1 MKKYNFY
8 NVMKKIFVGILLI
21 LSTSYFVRSEEN
33 VCKILKCGSKVSF
46 NPDIYRTVT
55 ETIRVYVKYADF
67 VESAT
72 CNKLG
77 INIAIGAKKRD
88 NNPCETY
95 VDLIISSENTSP
107 MRLFDQGEIS
117 LFGNILGV
125 KTLTTKFTI
134 GIWSPPPKVDK
145 FQILFNNMAAL
156 TNVYTHQTYRI
167 IIQWSGI
174 VNNYKLDE
182 NYYLIKHKLTFIKH
196 YHFARGNN
204 EYSSF
209 KELISSYNYL
219 INYFL
224 IISSSSINQLFSD
237 KISYKDSE
245 LENTSGIFYNRSEIE
260 KNVFDIIKHTPLN
273 DKKRLLFLE
282 LIQNDLKMNSG
293 KNELS
298 AFKNLRK
305 IVFENYESLSNT
317 LLLYYLKRL
326 NVYCTIEI
334 ANGNYG
340 LNKEL
345 FDNYRFMIEKK
356 LFFLDG
362 IPDLRLVDYR
372 IILFTALK
380 NNEIEWTEKFINE
393 SVGMIKEESR
403 NNIINFGYAVLMFHK
418 KNYSESLDHISMIK
432 HELLPIT
439 IDIYVLKSK
448 IFYEMGFFDTGK
460 SVADSLR
467 HFIKNN
473 RVLSDVLKNSLK
485 SFYTYFN
492 TLLSLNNNFNEVKL
506 NKLLSDIESSNGTWN
521 KIWLTEK
528 TNELLA
534 VSGKSRHLKN
544 NS

>member
-1 MKKYNFY
+1 MTLNNSANVKGISNFTI
-8 NVMKKIFVGILLI
+8 V
-21 LSTSYFVRSEEN
+21 
-33 VCKILKCGSKVSF
+33 KILKKFTPKEMSEFEKFLNSPFYNNHSTVVKLFLELKKFYPQFSDNILTKEYLF
-46 NPDIYRTVT
+46 EIINP
-55 ETIRVYVKYADF
+55 EKKYDDSLF
-67 VESAT
+67 QKYLSRI
-72 CNKLG
+72 NKLAEEYLS
-77 INIAIGAKKRD
+77 ILELNIDHFEKGLKILYQLTKRD
-88 NNPCETY
+88 LK
-95 VDLIISSENTSP
+95 D
-107 MRLFDQGEIS
+107 
-117 LFGNILGV
+117 
-125 KTLTTKFTI
+125 
-134 GIWSPPPKVDK
+134 
-145 FQILFNNMAAL
+145 
-156 TNVYTHQTYRI
+156 VYSRKLNEFE
-167 IIQWSGI
+167 WEME
-174 VNNYKLDE
+174 NNYKLDE

-528 TNELLA
+528 TNELLP